1 MAGKA
6 ALKGIYESRTKGREK
21 KTYCDHHS
29 VFIQDSRQCERGQ
42 ETHMRGRNKGKQRR
56 NKTEETGRAIEGV

>member
-21 KTYCDHHS
+21 KNYCDHHS

-42 ETHMRGRNKGKQRR
+42 ETHMRGRNK
-56 NKTEETGRAIEGV
+56 TEEMERAIEGV